1 MFERI
6 LVATDLSDTSEL
18 IIKSLGPL
26 RRHGAR
32 EAVILYCLNAYA
44 PEPLTADMLK
54 FVQPKLDRQLALAS
68 EAGFEAKVE
77 VAIGSPA
84 REVHRVAE
92 ARDASLIVIGS
103 HGHSL
108 AYQGAFGS
116 TACTILHHARR
127 PVLIMRIR
135 NAERDGRKVNEV
147 VPFEPAHHVLYAT
160 DFSDN
165 AEHAFSS
172 VRELARTGSKRFTLV
187 HVQDKTRIG
196 KHLEERLAEFN
207 KIDTDRLERLKA
219 QLVEDGTQDVSI
231 ELPYGSPVTEILR
244 VARERAVSLIVMG
257 NQGRGFISEV
267 FLGSVSHNVAHH
279 APVPLLLI
287 PALR

>member
-6 LVATDLSDTSEL
+6 LVATDLSDTSEQ
-18 IIKSLGPL
+18 IISNLGPL
-26 RRHGAR
+26 RTHGAR
-32 EAVILYCLNAYA
+32 EAIVLYCLNAYA

-54 FVQPKLDRQLALAS
+54 FVQPKLDRQAALAREVGL
-68 EAGFEAKVE
+68 EARVE
-77 VAIGSPA
+77 VAVGSPA

-92 ARDASLIVIGS
+92 SHDVSLIVIGS

-108 AYQGAFGS
+108 AYQSAFGS

-127 PVLIMRIR
+127 PVLILRIR
-135 NAERDGRKVNEV
+135 HAERDGRKVNEV
-147 VPFEPAHHVLYAT
+147 VPLKPAHHVLFAT

-165 AEHAFSS
+165 AEHAFSH
-172 VRELARTGSKRFTLV
+172 VRELARTGGKRFSLV

-196 KHLEERLAEFN
+196 KYLEEKLAEFN
-207 KIDTDRLERLKA
+207 SIDTARLERLKA
-219 QLVEDGTQDVSI
+219 QLVEDGATDVTL
-231 ELPYGSPVTEILR
+231 ELPYGAPTTEILR
-244 VARERAVSLIVMG
+244 LARERDVSLLVMG

-267 FLGSVSHNVAHH
+267 FLGSVSHNVAHQS
-279 APVPLLLI
+279 PVPLLLI

>member
-6 LVATDLSDTSEL
+6 LVATDLSDTSEQ
-18 IIKSLGPL
+18 IIRNLGPL
-26 RRHGAR
+26 RHHGAR
-32 EAVILYCLNAYA
+32 EAIILYCLNAYA

-54 FVQPKLDRQLALAS
+54 FVQPKLNRQAAAAR
-68 EAGFEAKVE
+68 EAGFEAKAE
-77 VAIGSPA
+77 AAIGSPA

-92 ARDASLIVIGS
+92 ARNCSLIVIGS

-108 AYQGAFGS
+108 AFQGMFGS

-135 NAERDGRKVNEV
+135 HTERDGSKVNEV
-147 VPFEPAHHVLYAT
+147 VPLKPAHHVLYAT

-165 AEHAFSS
+165 AEHAFSH
-172 VRELARTGSKRFTLV
+172 VRELARTGSRRFTLV

-196 KHLEERLAEFN
+196 KHLADRLAEFN
-207 KIDTDRLERLKA
+207 KIDTARLERLKA
-219 QLVEDGTQDVSI
+219 QLVEDGATDVAL
-231 ELPYGSPVTEILR
+231 ELPYGAPTTEILR
-244 VARERAVSLIVMG
+244 LAREREVSLLVMG
-257 NQGRGFISEV
+257 NQGRGFLSEV